1 MFEYIYIYKK
11 YILFYWF
18 RPNQSL
24 HLLLNDTCLE
34 EKQQIG
40 PINIWF
46 DPNGARTHNLL
57 HLRRECEPLHH
68 WCGLY
73 ICDGQYFLYMY
84 IYSNMMFKHIYIY
97 TSHTW
102 CYIIHNIAESGIKH
116 QKSINQSINQISCL
130 HFYQS
135 KFQLGLMVSQIK
147 GVNETQKEQAPI
159 IIFIDWLIFGV

>member
-1 MFEYIYIYKK
+1 MKKVTFDEMIMISALYKTNK
-11 YILFYWF
+11 LSSIFRVQIHWNKSLWVDMSLHSDILFYWF

-24 HLLLNDTCLE
+24 HLLLNDTCLV

-57 HLRRECEPLHH
+57 HLRRECE
-68 WCGLY
+68 
-73 ICDGQYFLYMY
+73 LYMY

-102 CYIIHNIAESGIKH
+102 CYIIHLV
-116 QKSINQSINQISCL
+116 INTQIV
-130 HFYQS
+130 F
-135 KFQLGLMVSQIK
+135 
-147 GVNETQKEQAPI
+147 
-159 IIFIDWLIFGV
+159 

>member
-1 MFEYIYIYKK
+1 MKKVTFDEMIMISALYKTNK
-11 YILFYWF
+11 LSSIFRVQTHWNKSLRVDMSPHSDILFYWF

-24 HLLLNDTCLE
+24 HLLLYDTCLE

-102 CYIIHNIAESGIKH
+102 CYIIHLV
-116 QKSINQSINQISCL
+116 INTQIV
-130 HFYQS
+130 F
-135 KFQLGLMVSQIK
+135 
-147 GVNETQKEQAPI
+147 N
-159 IIFIDWLIFGV
+159 